1 MDEEQA
7 LASPIA
13 GGINAVRRNMS
24 SGLFGSR
31 RQNQV
36 PQSDSIT
43 TNLLTNQSLELK
55 SVSRQL
61 EVISN
66 QMTNINA
73 SLSGVKES
81 LALSDSIDRQ
91 RERAKQ
97 NRERILAEQGLREGK
112 ESELEKKIQTA
123 LVSPIKRIGEKAQ
136 GVLFNFQKFF
146 LLLAGG
152 WLTNVGIDLINALV
166 TGNTDQINKLKTKF
180 TIGLVAISGTLTALN
195 VGIKT
200 IFRLLNVFVGSV
212 ARFAFGGFVG
222 NTLAG
227 LRLFLRNIA
236 VKAGLAAAGGGFL
249 GGTTATAAASGI
261 AGGSIASRFVKGKTL
276 SKIPANKIVNFT
288 RTPALTGAGFGQKF
302 LPEATSKL
310 TVGRGR
316 RTAMSG
322 FAAFSERADKITA
335 AGNKGIFGKL
345 RQSGASFSKL
355 MTGGGATASS
365 KIFAEG
371 TERVAKKGL
380 MSALKKFA
388 SKGLG
393 KFFKGFGPVGALIE
407 FVLNLSMGM
416 GVGDALVEIA
426 RSSALFTIGQALIP
440 IPFVGGMIG
449 IFLGDKLLN
458 SFGKLIQNVFGFK
471 LPKAIVGDI
480 DEGSKIEKILGPDD
494 YEMRPISSTEDNISA
509 ISNNNDKIAD
519 NLIEEDSS
527 SVAIIQAQGGG
538 GGTSAPQMTG
548 GKEPNALPSI
558 AFNTGNPHTLFA
570 VSQIGVA

>member
-1 MDEEQA
+1 MDEEQT

-36 PQSDSIT
+36 SQSDSIT

-166 TGNTDQINKLKTKF
+166 TGNTDQINKLKNKF

-227 LRLFLRNIA
+227 LRLFLRNVA

-249 GGTTATAAASGI
+249 GGTTATAVASGI

-288 RTPALTGAGFGQKF
+288 RTPALTGAGFGQRF
-302 LPEATSKL
+302 LPPNAASRV
-310 TVGRGR
+310 TVGSGR
-316 RTAMSG
+316 SG
-322 FAAFSERADKITA
+322 FQLFSEGADKITA
-335 AGNKGIFGKL
+335 AGKKGIFGKL

-365 KIFAEG
+365 KIITEG

-407 FVLNLSMGM
+407 FAINLSQGM
-416 GVGDALVEIA
+416 GVGEALVEIA
-426 RSSALFTIGQALIP
+426 RSSALFAIGQALIP

-449 IFLGDKLLN
+449 IFLGDQLLN

-480 DEGSKIEKILGPDD
+480 DGGSKIEKILGPDD

-527 SVAIIQAQGGG
+527 SVAVIQAQGGGG

>member
-1 MDEEQA
+1 MDEEQT

-66 QMTNINA
+66 QMTNINT

-81 LALSDSIDRQ
+81 LALSDSLDRQ

-288 RTPALTGAGFGQKF
+288 RTPALTGAGFGQRF
-302 LPEATSKL
+302 LPPNATSRL
-310 TVGRGR
+310 TVGRG
-316 RTAMSG
+316 MSD

-365 KIFAEG
+365 KIIAEG

-393 KFFKGFGPVGALIE
+393 KFFKGFGPIGALIE
-407 FVLNLSMGM
+407 FAINLSQGM
-416 GVGDALVEIA
+416 GVGEALVEIA

-449 IFLGDKLLN
+449 IFLGDQLLN

-480 DEGSKIEKILGPDD
+480 DGGSKIEKILGPDD
-494 YEMRPISSTEDNISA
+494 YEMRPISSSEDNISA

-527 SVAIIQAQGGG
+527 SVAVIQAQGGGG

>member
-1 MDEEQA
+1 MDEEQT

-166 TGNTDQINKLKTKF
+166 TGNTDQINKLKNKF

-288 RTPALTGAGFGQKF
+288 RTPALTGAGFGQRF
-302 LPEATSKL
+302 LPPNAASRV
-310 TVGRGR
+310 TVGSGK
-316 RTAMSG
+316 SG
-322 FAAFSERADKITA
+322 FQLFSEGADKITA
-335 AGNKGIFGKL
+335 AGKKGIFGKL

-365 KIFAEG
+365 KIITEG

-393 KFFKGFGPVGALIE
+393 KFFKGFGPIGALIE
-407 FVLNLSMGM
+407 FAINLSQGM
-416 GVGDALVEIA
+416 GVGEALVEIA
-426 RSSALFTIGQALIP
+426 RSSALFAIGQALIP

-449 IFLGDKLLN
+449 IFLGDQLLN

-480 DEGSKIEKILGPDD
+480 DGGSKIEKILGPDD

-527 SVAIIQAQGGG
+527 SVAVIQAQGGGG

>member
-1 MDEEQA
+1 MDEEQT

-166 TGNTDQINKLKTKF
+166 TGNTDQINKLKNKF

-276 SKIPANKIVNFT
+276 SKIPANKIVNLT
-288 RTPALTGAGFGQKF
+288 RTPALTGAGFGQRF
-302 LPEATSKL
+302 LPPNAASRV
-310 TVGRGR
+310 TVGSGR
-316 RTAMSG
+316 SG
-322 FAAFSERADKITA
+322 FQLFSEGADKITA
-335 AGNKGIFGKL
+335 AGKKGIFGKL

-365 KIFAEG
+365 KIIAEG

-393 KFFKGFGPVGALIE
+393 KFFKGFGPIGALIE
-407 FVLNLSMGM
+407 FAINLSQGM
-416 GVGDALVEIA
+416 GVGEALVEIA
-426 RSSALFTIGQALIP
+426 RSSALFAIGQALIP

-449 IFLGDKLLN
+449 IFLGDQLLN

-480 DEGSKIEKILGPDD
+480 DGGSKIEKILGPDD

-527 SVAIIQAQGGG
+527 SVAVIQAQGGGG

>member
-66 QMTNINA
+66 QMTNINT

-81 LALSDSIDRQ
+81 LALSDSLDRQ

-166 TGNTDQINKLKTKF
+166 TGNTDQINKLKNKF

-288 RTPALTGAGFGQKF
+288 RTPALTGAGFGQRF
-302 LPEATSKL
+302 LPPNAASRL
-310 TVGRGR
+310 TVGRG
-316 RTAMSG
+316 MSD

-365 KIFAEG
+365 KIIAEG

-393 KFFKGFGPVGALIE
+393 KFFKGFGPIGALIE
-407 FVLNLSMGM
+407 FAINLSQGM

-449 IFLGDKLLN
+449 IFLGDQLLN

-480 DEGSKIEKILGPDD
+480 DGGSKIEKILGPDD

-527 SVAIIQAQGGG
+527 SVAVIQAQGGG

>member
-1 MDEEQA
+1 MDEEQT

-166 TGNTDQINKLKTKF
+166 TGNTDQINKLKNKF

-288 RTPALTGAGFGQKF
+288 RTPALTGAGFGQRF
-302 LPEATSKL
+302 LPPNAASRV
-310 TVGRGR
+310 TVGSGK
-316 RTAMSG
+316 SG
-322 FAAFSERADKITA
+322 FQLFSEGADKITA
-335 AGNKGIFGKL
+335 AGKKGIFGKL

-365 KIFAEG
+365 KIITEG

-407 FVLNLSMGM
+407 FAINLSQGM
-416 GVGDALVEIA
+416 GVGEALVEIA
-426 RSSALFTIGQALIP
+426 RSSALFAIGQALIP

-449 IFLGDKLLN
+449 IFLGDQLLN

-480 DEGSKIEKILGPDD
+480 DGGSKIEKILGPDD

-527 SVAIIQAQGGG
+527 SVAVIQAQGGGG

>member
-1 MDEEQA
+1 MDEEQT

-166 TGNTDQINKLKTKF
+166 TGNTDQINKLKNKF

-249 GGTTATAAASGI
+249 GGTTATAVASGI

-288 RTPALTGAGFGQKF
+288 RTPALTGAGFGQRF
-302 LPEATSKL
+302 LPPNAASRV
-310 TVGRGR
+310 TVGSGK
-316 RTAMSG
+316 SG
-322 FAAFSERADKITA
+322 FQLFSEGADKITA
-335 AGNKGIFGKL
+335 AGKKGIFGKL

-365 KIFAEG
+365 KIITEG

-393 KFFKGFGPVGALIE
+393 KFFKGFGPIGALIE
-407 FVLNLSMGM
+407 FAINLSQGM
-416 GVGDALVEIA
+416 GVGEALVEIA
-426 RSSALFTIGQALIP
+426 RSSALFAIGQALIP

-449 IFLGDKLLN
+449 IFLGDQLLN

-480 DEGSKIEKILGPDD
+480 DGGSKIEKILGPDD

-527 SVAIIQAQGGG
+527 SVAVIQAQGGGG

>member
-1 MDEEQA
+1 MDEEQT

-166 TGNTDQINKLKTKF
+166 TGNTDQINKLKNKF

-288 RTPALTGAGFGQKF
+288 RTPALTGAGFGQRF
-302 LPEATSKL
+302 LPPNAASRV
-310 TVGRGR
+310 TVGSGK
-316 RTAMSG
+316 SG
-322 FAAFSERADKITA
+322 FQLFSEGADKITA
-335 AGNKGIFGKL
+335 AGKKGIFGKL

-365 KIFAEG
+365 KIITEG

-393 KFFKGFGPVGALIE
+393 KFFKGFGPAGALIE
-407 FVLNLSMGM
+407 FAINLSQGM
-416 GVGDALVEIA
+416 GVGEALVEIA
-426 RSSALFTIGQALIP
+426 RSSALFAIGQALIP

-449 IFLGDKLLN
+449 IFLGDQLLN

-480 DEGSKIEKILGPDD
+480 DGGSKIEKILGPDD

-527 SVAIIQAQGGG
+527 SVAVIQAQGGGG

>member
-1 MDEEQA
+1 MDEEQT

-36 PQSDSIT
+36 SQSDSIT

-166 TGNTDQINKLKTKF
+166 TGNTDQINKLKNKF

-227 LRLFLRNIA
+227 LRLFLRNVA

-249 GGTTATAAASGI
+249 GGTTATAVASGI

-288 RTPALTGAGFGQKF
+288 RTPALTGAGFGQRF
-302 LPEATSKL
+302 LPPNAASRV
-310 TVGRGR
+310 TVGSGK
-316 RTAMSG
+316 SG
-322 FAAFSERADKITA
+322 FQLFSEGADKITA
-335 AGNKGIFGKL
+335 AGKKGIFGKL

-365 KIFAEG
+365 KIITEG

-393 KFFKGFGPVGALIE
+393 KFFKGFGPIGALIE
-407 FVLNLSMGM
+407 FAINLSQGM
-416 GVGDALVEIA
+416 GVGEALVEIA
-426 RSSALFTIGQALIP
+426 RSSALFAIGQALIP

-449 IFLGDKLLN
+449 IFLGDQLLN

-480 DEGSKIEKILGPDD
+480 DGGSKIEKILGPDD

-527 SVAIIQAQGGG
+527 SVAVIQAQGGGG

>member
-66 QMTNINA
+66 QMTNINT

-81 LALSDSIDRQ
+81 LALSDSLDRQ

-166 TGNTDQINKLKTKF
+166 TGNTDQINKLKNKF

-276 SKIPANKIVNFT
+276 SKIPANKIVNLT
-288 RTPALTGAGFGQKF
+288 RTPALTGAGFGQRF
-302 LPEATSKL
+302 LPSNATSRL
-310 TVGRGR
+310 TVGRG
-316 RTAMSG
+316 MSD

-335 AGNKGIFGKL
+335 AGKKGIFGKL

-365 KIFAEG
+365 KIIAEG

-393 KFFKGFGPVGALIE
+393 KFFKGFGPIGALIE
-407 FVLNLSMGM
+407 FAINLSQGM
-416 GVGDALVEIA
+416 GVGEALVEIA

-449 IFLGDKLLN
+449 IFLGDQLLN

-480 DEGSKIEKILGPDD
+480 DGGSKIEKILGPDD
-494 YEMRPISSTEDNISA
+494 YEMRPISSSEDNISA

-527 SVAIIQAQGGG
+527 SVAVIQAQGGGG

>member
-1 MDEEQA
+1 MDEEQT

-36 PQSDSIT
+36 SQSDSIT

-166 TGNTDQINKLKTKF
+166 TGNTDQINKLKNKF

-227 LRLFLRNIA
+227 LRLFLRNVA

-249 GGTTATAAASGI
+249 GGTTATAVASGI

-276 SKIPANKIVNFT
+276 SKIPANKIVNLT
-288 RTPALTGAGFGQKF
+288 RTPALTGAGFGQRF
-302 LPEATSKL
+302 LPPNAASRV
-310 TVGRGR
+310 TVGRG
-316 RTAMSG
+316 MSD

-335 AGNKGIFGKL
+335 TGKKGIFGKL

-365 KIFAEG
+365 KIITEG

-393 KFFKGFGPVGALIE
+393 KFFKGFGPIGALIE
-407 FVLNLSMGM
+407 FAINLSQGM
-416 GVGDALVEIA
+416 GVGEALVEIA
-426 RSSALFTIGQALIP
+426 RSSALFAIGQALIP

-449 IFLGDKLLN
+449 IFLGDQLLN

-480 DEGSKIEKILGPDD
+480 DGGSKIEKILGPDD

-527 SVAIIQAQGGG
+527 SVAVIQAQGGGG

>member
-1 MDEEQA
+1 MDEEQT

-276 SKIPANKIVNFT
+276 SKIPANKIVNLT
-288 RTPALTGAGFGQKF
+288 RTPALTGAGFGQRF
-302 LPEATSKL
+302 LPPNAASRV
-310 TVGRGR
+310 TVGSGR
-316 RTAMSG
+316 SG
-322 FAAFSERADKITA
+322 FQLFSEGADKITA
-335 AGNKGIFGKL
+335 AGKKGIFGKL

-365 KIFAEG
+365 KIIAEG

-393 KFFKGFGPVGALIE
+393 KFFKGFGPIGALIE
-407 FVLNLSMGM
+407 FAINLSQGM
-416 GVGDALVEIA
+416 GVGEALVEIA
-426 RSSALFTIGQALIP
+426 RSSALFAIGQALIP

-449 IFLGDKLLN
+449 IFLGDQLLN

-480 DEGSKIEKILGPDD
+480 DGGSKIEKILGPDD

-527 SVAIIQAQGGG
+527 SVAVIQAQGGGG

>member
-66 QMTNINA
+66 QMTNINT

-81 LALSDSIDRQ
+81 LALSDSLDRQ

-166 TGNTDQINKLKTKF
+166 TGNTDQINKLKNKF

-288 RTPALTGAGFGQKF
+288 RTPALTGAGFGQRF
-302 LPEATSKL
+302 LPPNAASRL
-310 TVGRGR
+310 TVGRG
-316 RTAMSG
+316 MSD

-365 KIFAEG
+365 KIIAEG

-393 KFFKGFGPVGALIE
+393 KFFKGFGPIGALIE
-407 FVLNLSMGM
+407 FAINLSQGM
-416 GVGDALVEIA
+416 GVGEALVEIA

-449 IFLGDKLLN
+449 IFLGDQLLN

-480 DEGSKIEKILGPDD
+480 DGGSKIEKILGPDD
-494 YEMRPISSTEDNISA
+494 YEMRPISSSEDNISA

-527 SVAIIQAQGGG
+527 SVAVIQAQGGGG

>member
-1 MDEEQA
+1 MDEEQT

-97 NRERILAEQGLREGK
+97 KRERILAEQGLREGK

-227 LRLFLRNIA
+227 LRLFLRNVA

-288 RTPALTGAGFGQKF
+288 RTPALTGAGFGQRF
-302 LPEATSKL
+302 LPPNAASRL
-310 TVGRGR
+310 TVGRG
-316 RTAMSG
+316 MSD

-345 RQSGASFSKL
+345 RKSGASFSKL

-365 KIFAEG
+365 KIIAEG

-393 KFFKGFGPVGALIE
+393 KFFKGLGPIGALIE
-407 FVLNLSMGM
+407 FAINLSQGM

-426 RSSALFTIGQALIP
+426 RSSALYAIGQALIP
-440 IPFVGGMIG
+440 IPFLGGMLG
-449 IFLGDKLLN
+449 IFLGDQLLN

-527 SVAIIQAQGGG
+527 SVAVIQAQGGG

-558 AFNTGNPHTLFA
+558 AFNTGNPHTLYA

>member
-1 MDEEQA
+1 MDEEQT

-36 PQSDSIT
+36 SQSDSIT

-166 TGNTDQINKLKTKF
+166 TGNTDQINKLKNKF

-227 LRLFLRNIA
+227 LRLFLRNVA

-249 GGTTATAAASGI
+249 GGTTATAVASGI

-288 RTPALTGAGFGQKF
+288 RTPALTGAGFGQRF
-302 LPEATSKL
+302 LPPNAASRV
-310 TVGRGR
+310 TVGRG
-316 RTAMSG
+316 MSD

-335 AGNKGIFGKL
+335 TGKKGIFGKL

-365 KIFAEG
+365 KIITEG

-393 KFFKGFGPVGALIE
+393 KFFKGFGPIGALIE
-407 FVLNLSMGM
+407 FAINLSQGM
-416 GVGDALVEIA
+416 GVGEALVEIA
-426 RSSALFTIGQALIP
+426 RSSALFAIGQALIP

-449 IFLGDKLLN
+449 IFLGDQLLN

-480 DEGSKIEKILGPDD
+480 DGGSKIEKILGPDD

-527 SVAIIQAQGGG
+527 SVAVIQAQGGGG

>member
-1 MDEEQA
+1 MDEEQT

-166 TGNTDQINKLKTKF
+166 TGNTDQINKLKNKF

-288 RTPALTGAGFGQKF
+288 RTPALTGAGFGQRF
-302 LPEATSKL
+302 LPPNAASRV
-310 TVGRGR
+310 TVGSGK
-316 RTAMSG
+316 SG
-322 FAAFSERADKITA
+322 FQLFSEGADKITA
-335 AGNKGIFGKL
+335 AGKKGIFGKL
-345 RQSGASFSKL
+345 RQSGASFGKL

-365 KIFAEG
+365 KIITEG

-407 FVLNLSMGM
+407 FAINLSQGM
-416 GVGDALVEIA
+416 GVGEALVEIA
-426 RSSALFTIGQALIP
+426 RSSALFAIGQALIP

-449 IFLGDKLLN
+449 IFLGDQLLN

-480 DEGSKIEKILGPDD
+480 DGGSKIEKILGPDD

-527 SVAIIQAQGGG
+527 SVAVIQAQGGGG

>member
-1 MDEEQA
+1 MDEEQT

-97 NRERILAEQGLREGK
+97 KRERILAEQGLREGK

-227 LRLFLRNIA
+227 LRLFLRNVA

-276 SKIPANKIVNFT
+276 SKIPANKIVSFT
-288 RTPALTGAGFGQKF
+288 RTPALTGAGFGQRF
-302 LPEATSKL
+302 LPPNAASRL
-310 TVGRGR
+310 TVGRG
-316 RTAMSG
+316 MSD

-345 RQSGASFSKL
+345 RKSGASFSKL

-365 KIFAEG
+365 KIIAEG

-393 KFFKGFGPVGALIE
+393 KFFKGFGPIGVLLE
-407 FVLNLSMGM
+407 FVINLSQGM

-426 RSSALFTIGQALIP
+426 RSSALYAIGQALIP
-440 IPFVGGMIG
+440 IPFLGGMLG
-449 IFLGDKLLN
+449 IFLGDQLLN

-527 SVAIIQAQGGG
+527 SVAVIQAQGGG

-558 AFNTGNPHTLFA
+558 AFNTGNPHTLYA

>member
-1 MDEEQA
+1 MDEEQT

-36 PQSDSIT
+36 SQSDSIT

-166 TGNTDQINKLKTKF
+166 TGNTDQINKLKNKF

-227 LRLFLRNIA
+227 LRLFLRNVA

-249 GGTTATAAASGI
+249 GGTTATAVASGI

-276 SKIPANKIVNFT
+276 SKIPANKIVNLT
-288 RTPALTGAGFGQKF
+288 RTPALTGAGFGQRF
-302 LPEATSKL
+302 LPPNAASRV
-310 TVGRGR
+310 TVGRG
-316 RTAMSG
+316 MSD

-335 AGNKGIFGKL
+335 TGKKGIFGKL

-365 KIFAEG
+365 KIITEG

-407 FVLNLSMGM
+407 FAINLSQGM
-416 GVGDALVEIA
+416 GVGEALVEIA
-426 RSSALFTIGQALIP
+426 RSSALFAIGQALIP

-449 IFLGDKLLN
+449 IFLGDQLLN

-480 DEGSKIEKILGPDD
+480 DGGSKIEKILGPDD

-527 SVAIIQAQGGG
+527 SVAVIQAQGGGG

>member
-1 MDEEQA
+1 MDEEQT

-166 TGNTDQINKLKTKF
+166 TGNTDQINKLKNKF

-249 GGTTATAAASGI
+249 GGTTATAVASGI

-288 RTPALTGAGFGQKF
+288 RTPALTGAGFGQRF
-302 LPEATSKL
+302 LPPNAASRV
-310 TVGRGR
+310 TVGSGR
-316 RTAMSG
+316 SG
-322 FAAFSERADKITA
+322 FQLFSEGADKITA
-335 AGNKGIFGKL
+335 AGKKGIFGKL

-365 KIFAEG
+365 KIITEG

-393 KFFKGFGPVGALIE
+393 KFFKGFGPIGALIE
-407 FVLNLSMGM
+407 FAINLSQGM
-416 GVGDALVEIA
+416 GVGEALVEIA
-426 RSSALFTIGQALIP
+426 RSSALFAIGQALIP

-449 IFLGDKLLN
+449 IFLGDQLLN

-480 DEGSKIEKILGPDD
+480 DGGSKIEKILGPDD

-527 SVAIIQAQGGG
+527 SVAVIQAQGGGG

>member
-1 MDEEQA
+1 MDEEQT

-166 TGNTDQINKLKTKF
+166 TGNTDQINKLKNKF

-249 GGTTATAAASGI
+249 GGTTATAVASGI

-288 RTPALTGAGFGQKF
+288 RTPALTGAGFGQRF
-302 LPEATSKL
+302 LPPNAASRV
-310 TVGRGR
+310 TVGRG
-316 RTAMSG
+316 MSD

-335 AGNKGIFGKL
+335 TGKKGIFGKL

-365 KIFAEG
+365 KIITEG

-407 FVLNLSMGM
+407 FAINLSQGM
-416 GVGDALVEIA
+416 GVGEALVEIA
-426 RSSALFTIGQALIP
+426 RSSALFAIGQALIP

-449 IFLGDKLLN
+449 IFLGDQLLN

-480 DEGSKIEKILGPDD
+480 DGGSKIEKILGPDD

-527 SVAIIQAQGGG
+527 SVAVIQAQGGGG

>member
-1 MDEEQA
+1 MDEEQT

-166 TGNTDQINKLKTKF
+166 TGNTDQINKLKNKF

-227 LRLFLRNIA
+227 LRLFLRNVA

-249 GGTTATAAASGI
+249 GGTTATAVASGI

-288 RTPALTGAGFGQKF
+288 RTPALTGAGFGQRF
-302 LPEATSKL
+302 LPPNAASRV
-310 TVGRGR
+310 TVGSGK
-316 RTAMSG
+316 SG
-322 FAAFSERADKITA
+322 FQLFSEGADKITA
-335 AGNKGIFGKL
+335 AGKKGIFGKL

-365 KIFAEG
+365 KIITEG

-393 KFFKGFGPVGALIE
+393 KFFKGFGPIGALIE
-407 FVLNLSMGM
+407 FAINLSQGM
-416 GVGDALVEIA
+416 GVGEALVEIA
-426 RSSALFTIGQALIP
+426 RSSALFAIGQALIP

-449 IFLGDKLLN
+449 IFLGDQLLN

-480 DEGSKIEKILGPDD
+480 DGGSKIEKILGPDD

-527 SVAIIQAQGGG
+527 SVAVIQAQGGGG

>member
-66 QMTNINA
+66 QMTNINT

-81 LALSDSIDRQ
+81 LALSDSLDRQ

-166 TGNTDQINKLKTKF
+166 TGNTDQINKLKNKF

-288 RTPALTGAGFGQKF
+288 RTPALTGAGFGQRF
-302 LPEATSKL
+302 LPSNATSRL
-310 TVGRGR
+310 TVGRG
-316 RTAMSG
+316 MSD

-335 AGNKGIFGKL
+335 AGKKGIFGKL

-365 KIFAEG
+365 KIIAEG

-393 KFFKGFGPVGALIE
+393 KFFKGFGPIGALIE
-407 FVLNLSMGM
+407 FAINLSQGM
-416 GVGDALVEIA
+416 GVGEALVEIA

-449 IFLGDKLLN
+449 IYLGDQLLN

-480 DEGSKIEKILGPDD
+480 DGGSKIEKILGPDD
-494 YEMRPISSTEDNISA
+494 YEMRPISSSEDNISA

-527 SVAIIQAQGGG
+527 SVAVIQAQGGGG

>member
-1 MDEEQA
+1 MDEEQT

-166 TGNTDQINKLKTKF
+166 TGNTDQINKLKNKF

-288 RTPALTGAGFGQKF
+288 RTPALTGAGFGQRF
-302 LPEATSKL
+302 LPPNAASRV
-310 TVGRGR
+310 TVGRG
-316 RTAMSG
+316 MSD

-335 AGNKGIFGKL
+335 TGKKGIFGKL

-365 KIFAEG
+365 KIITEG

-407 FVLNLSMGM
+407 FAINLSQGM
-416 GVGDALVEIA
+416 GVGEALVEIA
-426 RSSALFTIGQALIP
+426 RSSALFAIGQALIP

-449 IFLGDKLLN
+449 IFLGDQLLN

-480 DEGSKIEKILGPDD
+480 DGGSKIEKILGPDD

-527 SVAIIQAQGGG
+527 SVAVIQAQGGGG